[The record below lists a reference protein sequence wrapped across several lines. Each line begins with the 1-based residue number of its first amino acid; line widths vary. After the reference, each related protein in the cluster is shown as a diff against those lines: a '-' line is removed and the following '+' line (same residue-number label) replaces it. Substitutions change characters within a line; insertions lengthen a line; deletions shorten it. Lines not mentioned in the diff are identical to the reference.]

1 MMDDYKSRKDAELE
15 ATETAR
21 LDGLREKVRKDR
33 AALEQVPFTGNTAG
47 QPIAEAEV
55 PFNVGAGTSVLDGDK
70 AALEAKEARDV
81 AARTSTGT
89 QAQGTAPRTTG
100 ITPTAKSRGR

>member
-1 MMDDYKSRKDAELE
+1 MDDKSRKDAEFE
-15 ATETAR
+15 AAESAR

-33 AALEQVPFTGNTAG
+33 AAGEQVPFTGNTAG

-55 PFNVGAGTSVLDGDK
+55 PFNVGAGNSVLDGDK

-81 AARTSTGT
+81 AARTSSMGT
-89 QAQGTAPRTTG
+89 QAQGTATRTTG
-100 ITPTAKSRGR
+100 IAPTAKRGR

>member
-1 MMDDYKSRKDAELE
+1 MDDKSRKDAEFE
-15 ATETAR
+15 AAESAR

-70 AALEAKEARDV
+70 AALDAKAARDAASV
-81 AARTSTGT
+81 QSQANAARAT
-89 QAQGTAPRTTG
+89 PTTG
-100 ITPTAKSRGR
+100 ITPTAKARGR

>member
-1 MMDDYKSRKDAELE
+1 MDDYKSRKDAELE
-15 ATETAR
+15 AAETAR

-70 AALEAKEARDV
+70 AALDAKTARD
-81 AARTSTGT
+81 SL
-89 QAQGTAPRTTG
+89 AQGTGSEGNARAATRTTG
-100 ITPTAKSRGR
+100 IAPTAKRGR